1 MTVQVGGSE
10 GMEGLSKKEGLM
22 GKDNSVVVAGGWGY
36 KKTKSNVNKMQ

>member
-22 GKDNSVVVAGGWGY
+22 DMDMDMDISVVIVGAGGI
-36 KKTKSNVNKMQ
+36 